1 MNLSRARMSLLLVP
15 TLLVTACGGAGTK
28 SAGGST
34 TPLVGLFRVDPGRCE
49 ANGASGSTFRMVQPN
64 GTVAGGPFVSNGDSP
79 CPDKTWTAV
88 SPGTD
93 GGLRT
98 GVYQPQ
104 PAPAF
109 AANGDAAAA
118 AILAPQKFFAVR
130 FGPSSNA
137 KDPQTGVGVAAPS
150 ISVSG
155 STLTGDLR
163 AFSVAWNG
171 QQFNQ
176 GAPKPDG
183 GRPGATSP
191 VSGTY
196 DPATKAFSITWS
208 SQIVGGPF
216 NNFTGTWTL
225 QGRFQPA

>member
-1 MNLSRARMSLLLVP
+1 MSRDLSELAVAAMMIDGVIFAEHCCVVALAIC
-15 TLLVTACGGAGTK
+15 TDGTK
-28 SAGGST
+28 V
-34 TPLVGLFRVDPGRCE
+34 PVGLWLGDTENKTVVTHLLADLSDRGLD
-49 ANGASGSTFRMVQPN
+49 ASGGILFVIDGSKALA
-64 GTVAGGPFVSNGDSP
+64 AG
-79 CPDKTWTAV
+79 V

-98 GVYQPQ
+98 GAYQPQ

-109 AANGDAAAA
+109 AATGDAAAG

-130 FGPSSNA
+130 FGPSSNE
-137 KDPQTGVGVAAPS
+137 KDPQTGTGVPAPS

-196 DPATKAFSITWS
+196 DPATKAYSITWS

-216 NNFTGTWTL
+216 NNFTGIWTL
-225 QGRFQPA
+225 RGSYQPA

>member
-1 MNLSRARMSLLLVP
+1 MILSPTRLSLLLVP
-15 TLLVTACGGAGTK
+15 TLLLVACGGSGATSGD
-28 SAGGST
+28 AST
-34 TPLVGLFRVDPGRCE
+34 APLVGLFRVEAGRCE

-64 GTVAGGPFVSNGDSP
+64 GTVAAGPFVSNGDSP
-79 CPDKTWTAV
+79 CPDKSWTTL

-98 GVYQPQ
+98 GAYQPQ

-109 AANGDAAAA
+109 AANGDAAAG

-130 FGPSSNA
+130 FGPSSNP
-137 KDPQTGVGVAAPS
+137 KDPQTGAGVGAPS

-155 STLTGDLR
+155 GTITGDLR

-183 GRPGATSP
+183 ARPGATSP

-216 NNFTGTWTL
+216 KNFTGTWTL
-225 QGRFQPA
+225 QGSFQPA